1 MEERKSLTEQYVILF
16 DRLPPLLET
25 MDYENGFYQGLM
37 FDAIMNEEPITEEI
51 IEKALEEQKI
61 IYDTSEDFENK
72 KSVFKNFKKGK

>member
-25 MDYENGFYQGLM
+25 MDYESDFYQGLM
-37 FDAIMNEEPITEEI
+37 FDAIINEEPITEEI

-61 IYDTSEDFENK
+61 VYDTSEGFENK
-72 KSVFKNFKKGK
+72 KSGFKNFKKGR